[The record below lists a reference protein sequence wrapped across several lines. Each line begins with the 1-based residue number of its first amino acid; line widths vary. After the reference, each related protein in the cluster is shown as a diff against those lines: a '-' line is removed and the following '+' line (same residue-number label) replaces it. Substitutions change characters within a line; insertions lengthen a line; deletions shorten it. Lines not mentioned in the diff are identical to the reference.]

1 MTNHDAATSICN
13 IIQMMLTIGL
23 PLCMV
28 AGWRDAGAKQKTNTK
43 KTTTRRAKRGR
54 RPSAVTGDLVKDRRM
69 KAKAESRPLSEF
81 ENRLL
86 ADYFV
91 KRNFATA

>member
-1 MTNHDAATSICN
+1 MTNPDAAQAIYD

-28 AGWRDAGAKQKTNTK
+28 AGWCDTEPKRKK

-54 RPSAVTGDLVKDRRM
+54 RTSAVKAIDLVKDRRM
-69 KAKAESRPLSEF
+69 KKAKTEKARPLSDWEQM
-81 ENRLL
+81 EIDR
-86 ADYFV
+86 YFL
-91 KRNFATA
+91 KRNFIPL

>member
-1 MTNHDAATSICN
+1 MTNQDAATSIYN

-28 AGWRDAGAKQKTNTK
+28 AGWRDAGAGAKQKTNM
-43 KTTTRRAKRGR
+43 TTRRAKRKR
-54 RPSAVTGDLVKDRRM
+54 RHAVKKNEVIEAPR
-69 KAKAESRPLSEF
+69 KAKAAARPLSEF
-81 ENRLL
+81 EDRIL

-91 KRNFATA
+91 KRNFTSLAV